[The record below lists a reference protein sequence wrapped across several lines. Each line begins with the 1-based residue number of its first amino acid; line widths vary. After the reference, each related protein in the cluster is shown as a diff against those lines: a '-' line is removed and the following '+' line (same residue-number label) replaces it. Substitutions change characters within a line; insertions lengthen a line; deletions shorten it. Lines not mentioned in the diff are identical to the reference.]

1 MLFRSIKNEISKPQD
16 CKAADMLHFL
26 FSFCDTRGD
35 AAGVRPKDE
44 ELMAAFKVARNLANE
59 QATPLRNNL
68 NLA

>member
-1 MLFRSIKNEISKPQD
+1 
-16 CKAADMLHFL
+16 MLHFL
-26 FSFCDTRGD
+26 FSFCDTGGD
-35 AAGVRPKDE
+35 AAEVRPKDE

>member
-1 MLFRSIKNEISKPQD
+1 
-16 CKAADMLHFL
+16 MLHFL
-26 FSFCDTRGD
+26 FSFCDTGGD